1 MRDERTEGRKQK
13 AVGSRRKAVSGQGRA
28 RQALR
33 WLGFAL
39 TLVLCSC
46 EERQK
51 PQAMEVV
58 KIQIGQKTIEAE
70 VADTYQ
76 TRAKGLKHRDSL
88 PKDHGMIFVYPD
100 EDYLEFWMK
109 ETKLPLSIAYIK
121 ADGWIA
127 QISDMQPFSLE
138 TCRSQ
143 MRVKY
148 ALEMEQGWFAANEVK
163 VGDRAVIPP
172 AVMAKE

>member
-1 MRDERTEGRKQK
+1 
-13 AVGSRRKAVSGQGRA
+13 V
-28 RQALR
+28 ALV
-33 WLGFAL
+33 LF
-39 TLVLCSC
+39 LCSC

-51 PQAMEVV
+51 PQALEVV

-109 ETKLPLSIAYIK
+109 DTKVPLSIAYIK

-127 QISDMQPFSLE
+127 QISDMKPFSLE

-148 ALEMEQGWFAANEVK
+148 ALEMEQGWFAANGVK

-172 AVMAKE
+172 SVVAKE